1 MNVTYRL
8 DTDST
13 GDPAIYFHI
22 ALADWAADT
31 KDRIADTTGRVAA
44 QLLARRSPRS
54 PCLLGT
60 P

>member
-22 ALADWAADT
+22 VLADWAADT
-31 KDRIADTTGRVAA
+31 KDRIADTTG
-44 QLLARRSPRS
+44 LL
-54 PCLLGT
+54 LM
-60 P
+60 